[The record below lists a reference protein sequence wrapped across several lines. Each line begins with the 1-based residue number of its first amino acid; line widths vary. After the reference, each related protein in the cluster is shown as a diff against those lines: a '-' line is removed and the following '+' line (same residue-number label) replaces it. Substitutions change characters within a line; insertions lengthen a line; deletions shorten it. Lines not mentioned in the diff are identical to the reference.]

1 MIERIGVYIVC
12 GLFALMIL
20 ILIVCEFHD
29 VIKFIWSKLKHGKRS
44 RL

>member
-20 ILIVCEFHD
+20 ILIVCEVHD
-29 VIKFIWSKLKHGKRS
+29 LIKFIWSKLKNGIRKRV
-44 RL
+44 